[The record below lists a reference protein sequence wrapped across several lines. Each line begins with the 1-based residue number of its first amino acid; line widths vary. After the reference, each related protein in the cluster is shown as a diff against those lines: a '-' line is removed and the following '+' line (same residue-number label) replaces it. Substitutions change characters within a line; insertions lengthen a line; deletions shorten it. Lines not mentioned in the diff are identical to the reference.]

1 MPKLQPLPWKR
12 FEKFLLAVGCM
23 LKRQS
28 GSHRVYW
35 KKGMQRPII
44 LQAKGNVPVFIML
57 NNLRTLG
64 IDRDDFLQKIK
75 KIQ

>member
-1 MPKLQPLPWKR
+1 
-12 FEKFLLAVGCM
+12 
-23 LKRQS
+23 
-28 GSHRVYW
+28 
-35 KKGMQRPII
+35 MQRPII